1 MPAHR
6 PPTKL
11 PIRHVAIIGTGLI
24 GGSWALALKR
34 HARDVIVTACDRAA
48 VLAVL
53 ASRGG
58 CDQAVTNP
66 VEAVADADL
75 IILAPPLALVGDLLR
90 TIAPHVRPDALVTDV
105 GSVKTAVGVLGDEVL
120 PGRFVGGHPMAGSEH
135 AGVAHASP
143 LLFENAAYALCPTP
157 ESRAHRRFH
166 ALVDLIDTIGA
177 RVLSLDAQAHDQAAA
192 HVSHVPQLLAVALTN
207 AVGTHAQG
215 EPMTRLLAG
224 GGFRDMTRIASSPY
238 ATWEGILSANAP
250 AIRDALR
257 SVRAELD
264 QLETALVADQTHTLK
279 DAFDAANQTRHD
291 VPNRRKGL
299 LRAYPELLLHAVDR
313 PGFLSEVFA
322 ALAGAELNVKDV
334 ELLLV
339 REGTG
344 GSFRLAFAS
353 DDEIERALSAME
365 RAGFSAERKG

>member
-1 MPAHR
+1 MPASAH
-6 PPTKL
+6 TSKF

-34 HARDVIVTACDRAA
+34 HAPDVQVTACDRPS

-53 ASRGG
+53 TSRGG
-58 CDQAVTNP
+58 CDHAVADP

-75 IILAPPLALVGDLLR
+75 VILAPPLAFLEQILR
-90 TIAPHVRPDALVTDV
+90 TIAPHVRRDALVTDV
-105 GSVKTAVGVLGDEVL
+105 GSVKTGIGEVADELL
-120 PGRFVGGHPMAGSEH
+120 PGRFVGGHPMAGSEF
-135 AGVAHASP
+135 AGVTHASP

-157 ESRAHRRFH
+157 ASKKHRRFE

-177 RVLSLDAQAHDQAAA
+177 RALSLDARAHDLAAA
-192 HVSHVPQLLAVALTN
+192 HVSHVPQLLAIALTN
-207 AVGTHAQG
+207 AVGTHTRV

-238 ATWEGILSANAP
+238 GTWAGILAANTP
-250 AIRDALR
+250 AIRHALA
-257 SVRAELD
+257 SVRAQLD
-264 QLETALVADQTHTLK
+264 QLEAALAADDTDALK
-279 DAFDAANQTRHD
+279 ADFDAANQTRHD

-313 PGFLSEVFA
+313 PGFLAEVFV
-322 ALAGAELNVKDV
+322 ALAQAELNVKDV

-353 DDEIERALSAME
+353 DDEIGRALTALE
-365 RAGFSAERKG
+365 DAGFSAERKA